1 MLDSENLKT
10 FNKSRKVFK
19 PYGLTCELWKPDLM
33 TKPDRHNEIEL
44 NFCSENTI
52 TYLLKDKKITIPA
65 KRLTAFWGLV
75 PHQIVDFKGVSPYY
89 VCTIPFS
96 EFFSWKLPPQFV
108 DRLLKGDVIY
118 EVSDESSSCDEFLLN
133 RWINDIIDPTKSE
146 LILLEIKA
154 RLYRLAFN
162 IQSDANENTST
173 VDNNAKSQV
182 ERIAIF
188 IAQNYG
194 ESIKVND
201 IGDAVDLHP
210 DYANAIFKKAF
221 GKTLTEYLTEER
233 ISNTQRL
240 LVSTDKTITEIAFEC
255 GFNSISRFNAV
266 FQKMNQCT
274 PREFRKKYQG
284 N

>member
-1 MLDSENLKT
+1 
-10 FNKSRKVFK
+10 
-19 PYGLTCELWKPDLM
+19 
-33 TKPDRHNEIEL
+33 
-44 NFCSENTI
+44 
-52 TYLLKDKKITIPA
+52 
-65 KRLTAFWGLV
+65 
-75 PHQIVDFKGVSPYY
+75 
-89 VCTIPFS
+89 
-96 EFFSWKLPPQFV
+96 
-108 DRLLKGDVIY
+108 
-118 EVSDESSSCDEFLLN
+118 VSDESSSCDEFLLN